1 MSFSVRN
8 DGGDDLYQPLAEIN
22 VTPLVDVMLVLLIIF
37 MVTAPLLTP
46 GVKVNLPKAG
56 SATALNPKEPLVVSI
71 GRDGQI
77 AFGADPV
84 TLDALAAAV
93 KAKMGDDPSRVV
105 HIRGDKDAA
114 FGDVVKAMD
123 RLTLAGVS
131 HIAIVTAP
139 GGAKAAP
146 AQP

>member
-8 DGGDDLYQPLAEIN
+8 GGDELYQPLADIN

-46 GVKVNLPKAG
+46 GVKVDLPKAS
-56 SATALNPKEPLVVSI
+56 SAKALNPKEPLVVSVGKD
-71 GRDGQI
+71 GRL
-77 AFGADPV
+77 AFGSDSV
-84 TLDALAAAV
+84 TLDSLGDAV
-93 KAKMGDDPSRVV
+93 KAKMGEDTSRVV
-105 HIRGDKDAA
+105 HIRGDKDAP
-114 FGDVVKAMD
+114 FGDVVQAMD

-139 GGAKAAP
+139 GPKPTSATP
-146 AQP
+146 

>member
-8 DGGDDLYQPLAEIN
+8 NGGDELYSPLAEIN
-22 VTPLVDVMLVLLIIF
+22 VTPLVDVMLVLLVIF

-46 GVKVNLPKAG
+46 GVKVDLPKAA
-56 SATALNPKEPLVVSI
+56 SATALNPKAPLVVSV
-71 GRDGQI
+71 GKDGQV
-77 AFGADPV
+77 AFDGNPV
-84 TLDALAAAV
+84 TLDALGDAV
-93 KAKMGDDPSRVV
+93 KAKMGDDPAQVV

-114 FGDVVKAMD
+114 FGEVVAAMD

-139 GGAKAAP
+139 GARTAGPAK
-146 AQP
+146 